1 MHTVRKACHAY
12 KCVPTLGIPE
22 GHVQNWKPHTGTGGN
37 RKSSIP
43 CGNFIASC
51 IQVANN
57 AACRSRVESPVF
69 MQLQRRFLA
78 ALQPCGPGTIA
89 CEENGIQ
96 TEETIFDGKIQELL
110 LVKPENKP
118 ERIFRLEVP
127 AFQKEKQ
134 FDTMLEES
142 QGVFSLF
149 FYRLEISSF

>member
-1 MHTVRKACHAY
+1 
-12 KCVPTLGIPE
+12 
-22 GHVQNWKPHTGTGGN
+22 
-37 RKSSIP
+37 
-43 CGNFIASC
+43 
-51 IQVANN
+51 
-57 AACRSRVESPVF
+57 

-110 LVKPENKP
+110 LVKPENKS

-134 FDTMLEES
+134 FDTILENRRAFFHFSFTVWKFLHFRETVFR
-142 QGVFSLF
+142 GTIIRTVFSH
-149 FYRLEISSF
+149 YGKEIVKGAETRCITKGETA